1 MAERGDPPGDLA
13 KALGHRFAKP
23 ELLAEALI
31 HPSATKRQGRDP
43 HGYERL
49 EFLGDRVLGVII
61 AELLWRRFPDADE
74 GELTRRHV
82 ALVRR
87 ETLAEVAREIG
98 LGDHMTAASDGDMRD
113 NPGVL
118 ADLCE
123 AVIAALYIDGGL
135 PAARRFV
142 EKNWGKRLRTA
153 QHPLSDPKT
162 ALQEWAQ
169 ARGLKL
175 PVYRTVETKGPAHQR
190 RFTVSVS
197 VQGLPDATASG
208 TTKRAAEA
216 AAASSVLAGI
226 DAGSG
231 RT

>member
-1 MAERGDPPGDLA
+1 MPDRADPLRDLA
-13 KALGHRFAKP
+13 KALGHRFARP

-31 HPSATKRQGRDP
+31 HPSATQRRGRGA

-49 EFLGDRVLGVII
+49 EFLGDRVLGVIV

-82 ALVRR
+82 SLVRR
-87 ETLAEVAREIG
+87 ETLTEVATSLG
-98 LGDHMTAASDGDMRD
+98 LGAHLNAAGDDAMRA

-135 PAARRFV
+135 EAARRFV
-142 EKNWGKRLRTA
+142 ERNWGGRLDTQA
-153 QHPLSDPKT
+153 QPPSDPKT

-175 PVYRTVETKGPAHQR
+175 PVYRTVDTQGPSHKR

-197 VQGLPDATASG
+197 VQGLPEATASG
-208 TTKRAAEA
+208 NSKRAAEVA
-216 AAASSVLAGI
+216 AAASALARI
-226 DAGSG
+226 EAGG
-231 RT
+231 T

>member
-1 MAERGDPPGDLA
+1 MPDRADPLRDLA
-13 KALGHRFAKP
+13 KALGHRFARP

-31 HPSATKRQGRDP
+31 HPSATQRRGRGA

-49 EFLGDRVLGVII
+49 EFLGDRVLGVIV

-82 ALVRR
+82 ALVRS
-87 ETLAEVAREIG
+87 ETLSAIAAEIG
-98 LGDHMTAASDGDMRD
+98 LGEFMTASSGDNMRG

-118 ADLCE
+118 ADLTE

-135 PAARRFV
+135 EAARRFV
-142 EKNWGKRLRTA
+142 EKRWAGLLDTSE
-153 QHPLSDPKT
+153 HPPADPKT

-169 ARGLKL
+169 GRGLNL
-175 PVYRTVETKGPAHQR
+175 PIYRTVEAKGPAHKR

-197 VQGLPDATASG
+197 VEGLPDAEASG
-208 TTKRAAEA
+208 NSKREAEVA
-216 AAASSVLAGI
+216 AAKAALAFIGP
-226 DAGSG
+226 A
-231 RT
+231 

>member
-23 ELLAEALI
+23 ELLAEALV
-31 HPSATKRQGRDP
+31 HPSATNRQGRDP

-61 AELLWRRFPDADE
+61 AELLWRRFPEADE

-82 ALVRR
+82 SLVRR
-87 ETLAEVAREIG
+87 ETLTDVAKEIG
-98 LGDHMTAASDGDMRD
+98 LGRHMTASGDGAMRD

-118 ADLCE
+118 ADLTE

-135 PAARRFV
+135 DAARRFV
-142 EKNWGKRLRTA
+142 EKNWVTLLDAA
-153 QHPLSDPKT
+153 QDPLSDPKT

-169 ARGLKL
+169 ARGLAL
-175 PVYRTVETKGPAHQR
+175 PVYRMVEAKGPAHDR

-197 VQGLPDATASG
+197 VQGQPDATASG
-208 TTKRAAEA
+208 KSIRAAEV
-216 AAASSVLAGI
+216 AAASSALVRIAAG
-226 DAGSG
+226 G
-231 RT
+231 T

>member
-1 MAERGDPPGDLA
+1 MADRGDPPGDLA

-23 ELLAEALI
+23 ELLADALT
-31 HPSATKRQGRDP
+31 HPSATKRRGPGP

-49 EFLGDRVLGVII
+49 EFLGDRVLGVIV
-61 AELLWRRFPDADE
+61 AELLWRRFPEADE

-82 ALVRR
+82 SLVRR
-87 ETLAEVAREIG
+87 ETLTEVATSLG
-98 LGDHMTAASDGDMRD
+98 LGAHLNAAGDDSMRA

-135 PAARRFV
+135 EAARRFV
-142 EKNWGKRLRTA
+142 ERNWGGRLLAAAA
-153 QHPLSDPKT
+153 QPPSDPKT

-175 PVYRTVETKGPAHQR
+175 PVYRTVDTQGPSHKR

-197 VQGLPDATASG
+197 VQGLPEATASG
-208 TTKRAAEA
+208 NSKRAAEVA
-216 AAASSVLAGI
+216 AAASALAQI
-226 DAGSG
+226 EAGG
-231 RT
+231 T

>member
-1 MAERGDPPGDLA
+1 MPDRADPLRDLA

-31 HPSATKRQGRDP
+31 HPSATQRRGQGA

-61 AELLWRRFPDADE
+61 AELLWRRFPEADE

-87 ETLAEVAREIG
+87 ETLSEIAAGIG
-98 LGDHMTAASDGDMRD
+98 LGEHMTASAGDNMRG

-118 ADLCE
+118 ADLTE

-135 PAARRFV
+135 EAARRFV
-142 EKNWGKRLRTA
+142 EKNWAGLLDSKKN
-153 QHPLSDPKT
+153 PPPDPKT

-169 ARGLKL
+169 GRGLKL
-175 PVYRTVETKGPAHQR
+175 PAYRLVDAKGPAHKR
-190 RFTVSVS
+190 RFTVAVS
-197 VQGLPDATASG
+197 VETLPDAEASG
-208 TTKRAAEA
+208 NSKREAEVA
-216 AAASSVLAGI
+216 AAKAALAFTGKP
-226 DAGSG
+226 
-231 RT
+231 

>member
-1 MAERGDPPGDLA
+1 MADRGDPPGDLT

-23 ELLAEALI
+23 ELLAEALT
-31 HPSATKRQGRDP
+31 HPSATKRRGLGP

-49 EFLGDRVLGVII
+49 EFLGDRVLGVIV
-61 AELLWRRFPDADE
+61 AEWLWRRFPAADE

-82 ALVRR
+82 SLVRR
-87 ETLAEVAREIG
+87 ETLTEVAIALG
-98 LGDHMTAASDGDMRD
+98 LGAHLNAAGDDSMRA

-135 PAARRFV
+135 EAARRFV
-142 EKNWGKRLRTA
+142 ERNWGGRLDTA
-153 QHPLSDPKT
+153 AQPPSDPKT

-175 PVYRTVETKGPAHQR
+175 PVYRTVDTQGPSHKR

-208 TTKRAAEA
+208 NSKRAAEVA
-216 AAASSVLAGI
+216 AAASVLAQIETG
-226 DAGSG
+226 G
-231 RT
+231 T

>member
-1 MAERGDPPGDLA
+1 MADRGDPPGELA

-23 ELLAEALI
+23 ELLAEALT
-31 HPSATKRQGRDP
+31 HPSATKRRGVGP

-49 EFLGDRVLGVII
+49 EFLGDRVLGVIV
-61 AELLWRRFPDADE
+61 AELLWRRFPAADE

-82 ALVRR
+82 SLVRR
-87 ETLAEVAREIG
+87 ETLTEVATALG
-98 LGDHMTAASDGDMRD
+98 LGAHLNAAGDDAMRG

-135 PAARRFV
+135 EAARRFV
-142 EKNWGKRLRTA
+142 ERNWGGRLLAAA
-153 QHPLSDPKT
+153 QPPSDPKT

-175 PVYRTVETKGPAHQR
+175 PVYRTVEAQGPAHKR
-190 RFTVSVS
+190 RFTVSVN
-197 VQGLPDATASG
+197 VEGLPEATASG
-208 TTKRAAEA
+208 DSKRAAEA
-216 AAASSVLAGI
+216 AAAASALASIG
-226 DAGSG
+226 AGG
-231 RT
+231 T

>member
-1 MAERGDPPGDLA
+1 MADRGDPPGDLA

-23 ELLAEALI
+23 ELLAEALT
-31 HPSATKRQGRDP
+31 HPSATKRRGLGP

-49 EFLGDRVLGVII
+49 EFLGDRVLGVIV
-61 AELLWRRFPDADE
+61 AELLWRRFPAADE

-82 ALVRR
+82 SLVRR
-87 ETLAEVAREIG
+87 ETLTEVATSLG
-98 LGDHMTAASDGDMRD
+98 LGAHLNASGDDAMRA

-135 PAARRFV
+135 EAARRFV
-142 EKNWGKRLRTA
+142 ERNWGGRLDTQA
-153 QHPLSDPKT
+153 QPPSDPKT

-175 PVYRTVETKGPAHQR
+175 PVYRTVDTQGPSHKR

-197 VQGLPDATASG
+197 VQGLPEATASG
-208 TTKRAAEA
+208 NSKRAAEVA
-216 AAASSVLAGI
+216 AAASALARIEVG
-226 DAGSG
+226 G
-231 RT
+231 T

>member
-1 MAERGDPPGDLA
+1 MPDKADPLRDLA
-13 KALGHRFAKP
+13 NSLGHRFARP
-23 ELLAEALI
+23 ELLAEALV
-31 HPSATKRQGRDP
+31 HPSATQRRGRGA

-49 EFLGDRVLGVII
+49 EFLGDRVLGVIV

-87 ETLAEVAREIG
+87 ETLSEIAAEIG
-98 LGDHMTAASDGDMRD
+98 LGEFMTASSGDNMRG

-118 ADLCE
+118 ADLIE

-135 PAARRFV
+135 EAARGFV
-142 EKNWGKRLRTA
+142 EKRWAGLLDSKKNPPA
-153 QHPLSDPKT
+153 DPKT

-169 ARGLKL
+169 GRGLNL
-175 PVYRTVETKGPAHQR
+175 PIYRTVEAKGPAHKR

-197 VQGLPDATASG
+197 VAGLPDAEASG
-208 TTKRAAEA
+208 NSKREAEVA
-216 AAASSVLAGI
+216 AAKAALAFVKQP
-226 DAGSG
+226 
-231 RT
+231 